1 MWRWI
6 GIQHRTIWS
15 DRSNQSGNSLHF
27 TCIIGCE
34 CTSEGFP
41 QHLAN
46 LGIGHTDELITNRRS
61 GIIRCELLGRFMEE
75 NMIGGLLKEVEL
87 LISIGAK
94 VEKHLIIEKK
104 VLVRRISSR

>member
-1 MWRWI
+1 M
-6 GIQHRTIWS
+6 
-15 DRSNQSGNSLHF
+15 
-27 TCIIGCE
+27 
-34 CTSEGFP
+34 
-41 QHLAN
+41 AN
-46 LGIGHTDELITNRRS
+46 LGIGHTDELITNRWS